1 MNILLVITGLGTG
14 GAETQLCSLA
24 DEYVDLG
31 HNVKIVSLNS
41 NIEIKPTRQSVF
53 IETLKFDSKNASS
66 FIKAMRVYLKVVNDF
81 SPDIVHAHMFHANVF
96 CRLSRF
102 WGVRCRLI
110 CSAHSQNEGNMLRSL
125 AYRLTDSLCNI
136 STNVSGA
143 AVAAYLRKGCIPN
156 RTRILTMYNGINI
169 NKYIYNEEARV
180 RLRREL
186 SLSDNENIFLAVGRL
201 TEAKDYITMLT
212 AYSIFL
218 GKCNQHK
225 FKLCVVGDGELKNL
239 IFDKINEL
247 SLRDSVILLGSK
259 SNVAE
264 YMSAA
269 DFFLLSSRWEGLP
282 SVVGEAMACS
292 RIVVATN
299 AGGTAEWFSGLDY
312 QFISPCVDPEL
323 LADNMLAASALNFT
337 QRDLLQRNLRLQIE
351 QKFSISNIAN
361 EWIDLYLGTP
371 CN

>member
-24 DEYVDLG
+24 DEYADLG
-31 HNVKIVSLNS
+31 HNVKILSLNS
-41 NIEIKPTRQSVF
+41 HIEIKPTSQCVL
-53 IETLKFDSKNASS
+53 IETLNFDSKSVLS
-66 FIKAMRVYLKVVNDF
+66 FLKAMRVYIKVINDF
-81 SPDIVHAHMFHANVF
+81 SPEIVHAHMFHANIF

-102 WGVRCRLI
+102 WGARCRLI
-110 CSAHSQNEGNMLRSL
+110 CSAHSQNEGSMLRSL

-136 STNVSGA
+136 STNVSDA

-156 RTRILTMYNGINI
+156 RSRILTMYNGINI
-169 NKYIYNEEARV
+169 KKYIYNEEARI

-186 SLSDNENIFLAVGRL
+186 SLSDNENVFLAVGRL
-201 TEAKDYITMLT
+201 TEAKDYINMLT

-239 IFDKINEL
+239 ILDKINDL
-247 SLRDSVILLGSK
+247 GLREFVILLGSR

-269 DFFLLSSRWEGLP
+269 DVFLLSSRWEGLP

-299 AGGTAEWFSGLDY
+299 AGGTAEWFSGLGY
-312 QFISPCVDPEL
+312 QFISPCVDPEC
-323 LADNMLAASALNFT
+323 LADNMLTACSLDFT
-337 QRDLLQRNLRLQIE
+337 QRDLLERKLRLQIE

-361 EWIDLYLGTP
+361 KWIDLYLGTLR
-371 CN
+371 N